1 MELDKIFSCQGKVA
15 IVSGG
20 AGQLYGSA
28 ISEALC
34 QAGAT
39 VVVASRSDK
48 LSSKKAAQ
56 AGGKCPMGYYR
67 LDLTEEE
74 SIQALYQNVK
84 RDFGRVDIV
93 VNSAVSQL
101 GKSLESTPTDVWKRS
116 MQGNILGLYLMCRH
130 AGEIMKEQKS
140 GSIINISSIWGVV
153 APDLATYEETKSSP
167 SPVDYGFIKGGMVM
181 FTKTLASYLGRHNI
195 RVNCIVPGGI
205 SDETDNAEYV
215 AAYTRKVP
223 LGRWAFPE
231 DIKGAIVFL
240 ASNASAYVTG
250 TCVTVDGGYTAL

>member
-1 MELDKIFSCQGKVA
+1 MELDKLFSCAGKVA

-20 AGQLYGSA
+20 AGPLYGSA

-39 VVVASRSDK
+39 VVVASRSNQRFSQK
-48 LSSKKAAQ
+48 VAR
-56 AGGKCPMGYYR
+56 AGTKNPMHHRR

-74 SIQALYQNVK
+74 SIKDLFQNVK
-84 RDFGRVDIV
+84 KDFGRVDIV
-93 VNSAVSQL
+93 VNSALSPM
-101 GKSLESTPTDVWKRS
+101 GKTLEGTPSEVWQRS
-116 MQGNILGLYLMCRH
+116 MQGNILGLYLMCRY
-130 AGEIMKEQKS
+130 ASEIMQKQKS
-140 GSIINISSIWGVV
+140 GNIINISSIWGVV

-167 SPVDYGFIKGGMVM
+167 SPVDYGFIKGGMIM
-181 FTKTLASYLGRHNI
+181 FTRTLASYLGRYNI

-205 SDETDNAEYV
+205 SDETDNAQYI

-250 TCVTVDGGYTAL
+250 TCVTIDGGYCAL